1 MIGRTAPADRPD
13 WASLQPFGARAVL
26 VVLAAFDLLFYS
38 GERMQVD
45 RLVALTAKAVLADTR
60 LAGDGEGARGL
71 GSVLGRQVPLQI
83 SERQEVSRI
92 DDRRPQEALAAIG
105 AGRLALWRM
114 VVLPQVMP
122 HHIGS
127 TPHVL
132 DRNVRMATVI
142 GLVVRAVSGRNS
154 KAATTCTN
162 TAMSAR
168 SFSPSSSSS
177 CCSTD
182 CQSDCDGVFFDPSL
196 TTEQEPVRCR

>member
-13 WASLQPFGARAVL
+13 WASPQPSGARAVL
-26 VVLAAFDLLFYS
+26 VVLAAFALLFYS

-45 RLVALTAKAVLADTR
+45 RLVALTAKAVLADTG

-105 AGRLALWRM
+105 AGRLAIWRM
-114 VVLPQVMP
+114 AVLPQVMQ

-127 TPHVL
+127 TLYVL

-142 GLVVRAVSGRNS
+142 GLVGAGGIGQELKGRYDMYEYGHVGTILLAIFLVVLLLNRLS
-154 KAATTCTN
+154 E
-162 TAMSAR
+162 R
-168 SFSPSSSSS
+168 LRRRF
-177 CCSTD
+177 
-182 CQSDCDGVFFDPSL
+182 L
-196 TTEQEPVRCR
+196 